1 MQLTLKIQSE
11 CESFIEN
18 GNKNEK
24 DKKTGVMKERRRNRR
39 RDREKQ
45 QSGAKVTRIKIERES
60 V

>member
-1 MQLTLKIQSE
+1 
-11 CESFIEN
+11 
-18 GNKNEK
+18 
-24 DKKTGVMKERRRNRR
+24 MKEDRRNRR